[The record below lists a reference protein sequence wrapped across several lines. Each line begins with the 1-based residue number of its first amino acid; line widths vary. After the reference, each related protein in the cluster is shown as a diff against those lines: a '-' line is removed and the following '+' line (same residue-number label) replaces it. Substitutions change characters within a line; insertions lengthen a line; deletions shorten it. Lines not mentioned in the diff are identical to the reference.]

1 MNDLP
6 GGTDTAATETRTSA
20 PAPAAPHAAATTTPA
35 TSPLPS
41 ATPPGATPPGATPP
55 GATPPSATPPSTAR
69 SGTSRSEP
77 LYGGRATRRVT
88 VTDLAKAKA
97 RGEKWPMLT
106 AYDALTAHVFDE
118 AGIPVLLVGD
128 SAGMVVFGHDTTI
141 PVTLDELIPLTAAVV
156 RGTSRALIVADLPF
170 GSYQASPGAALAA
183 GIRFLKEAG
192 AHAVKLE
199 GGRRV
204 LAQAEELVAAGIPV
218 MGHLG
223 LTPQSVNVFGGYRV
237 QGRGEDGEQLL
248 QDAKALETAG
258 AFAVVLECV
267 PAELAARVTGALSI
281 PIIGIGAGPD
291 CDAQV
296 LVWQDMAGLSPR
308 TAKFVKRYADVA
320 GVLGRAAHAFA
331 DEVVGG
337 QFPTEEHSYR

>member
-1 MNDLP
+1 MNDFP
-6 GGTDTAATETRTSA
+6 GGAGTAATEMRTSA
-20 PAPAAPHAAATTTPA
+20 PAPAAPPAAATSTPA
-35 TSPLPS
+35 S
-41 ATPPGATPPGATPP
+41 APPPGTPSSSPG
-55 GATPPSATPPSTAR
+55 
-69 SGTSRSEP
+69 RSEP

-88 VTDLAKAKA
+88 VSDLAKAKA

-170 GSYQASPGAALAA
+170 GSYQASPAAALAA

-199 GGRRV
+199 GGHRV
-204 LAQAEELVAAGIPV
+204 LRQAEELVAAGIPV

-237 QGRGEDGEQLL
+237 QGRGEDGEQVL
-248 QDAKALETAG
+248 QDAKALEAAG

-267 PAELAARVTGALSI
+267 PAELAARVTGAVSI
-281 PIIGIGAGPD
+281 PTIGIGAGPG

-308 TAKFVKRYADVA
+308 TPKFVKRYADVA
-320 GVLGRAAHAFA
+320 GVLGRAAQSFA
-331 DEVVGG
+331 EEVTGG
-337 QFPTEEHSYR
+337 QFPTEEYSYR